1 MTDPAIGLAEATWA
15 TLEHDDGRSA
25 APFDP
30 STLADLPEPA
40 QRFLGAAIPPGAPLA
55 GGVVLEMAG
64 EIRLVGRWFPF
75 TARQIL
81 RAGVGFVWEPDV
93 GGRILRFVGA
103 DVLGPAGARMEFR
116 LHGRIPVVRADGP
129 DIARSAAGRL
139 AAETVVWL
147 PQGVTPQAGGSW
159 RAIDADRAAVA
170 VPVPSG
176 TIDVEVTVDRTGR
189 LTEISLER
197 WNGSA
202 KPPALEPFGG
212 TVAATRVFDAVTIA
226 GQGVVGWNWH
236 TAAQDEGE
244 FFRYSIT
251 SARFV

>member
-1 MTDPAIGLAEATWA
+1 MNARATAPAEATWA
-15 TLEHDDGRSA
+15 TLQHDDGQPPA
-25 APFDP
+25 TFDT
-30 STLADLPEPA
+30 STLLDLPEPA
-40 QRFLGAAIPPGAPLA
+40 QRFLRAAIPADTPLA
-55 GGVVLEMAG
+55 SGVVLEMVG

-81 RAGVGFVWEPDV
+81 RAGVGFVWQPEV
-93 GGRILRFVGA
+93 GTRILRFVGA
-103 DVLGPAGARMEFR
+103 DVLGPDGARMEFR

-147 PQGVTPQAGGSW
+147 PQSVTPQAGGNW

-176 TIDVEVTVDRTGR
+176 AIDVEVTVDRAGR
-189 LTEISLER
+189 LTEIGLER
-197 WNGSA
+197 WNASA
-202 KPPALEPFGG
+202 KPPAREPFGG
-212 TVAATRVFDAVTIA
+212 TVTATRVVDAVTIA
-226 GQGVVGWNWH
+226 GQGAVGWNWH
-236 TAAQDEGE
+236 TATKDDGE

-251 SARFV
+251 SARFL